1 MIKFSLRLDK
11 DKETQWLNEM
21 SKKGYSLTGFF
32 AGFYK
37 FEKCNPGEY
46 VYQID
51 MTEGLFS
58 VTDDYRTFMQE
69 AGIEIVCCWGFWV
82 ILRKKASE
90 GKFALYT
97 DVEST
102 LEHYKKIRKLFKVVT
117 IIELLCFYVEVFAAI
132 QGALAGY
139 AGMCIIGLLLFG
151 LVNILI
157 KTNKRI
163 GELQER
169 LGQENNF
176 RRRPAN
182 IVLASGLLLNGCI
195 QLTKEYLPE
204 PAFIGMSIVAIILML
219 AGIYQTCA
227 SRYEP

>member
-37 FEKCNPGEY
+37 FEECNPGEY
-46 VYQID
+46 VYQVD
-51 MTEGLFS
+51 MTEGWFS

-69 AGIEIVCCWGFWV
+69 AGIEIVCCWGLWV

-90 GKFALYT
+90 GEFALYT

-117 IIELLCFYVEVFAAI
+117 ILELLCFYVEVFAAI
-132 QGALAGY
+132 QGTSAGY
-139 AGMCIIGLLLFG
+139 VGMCIIGLLLFG

-157 KTNKRI
+157 KTNKKI

-176 RRRPAN
+176 RRHPAN

-204 PAFIGMSIVAIILML
+204 PAFIGMSVIAIILML

>member
-46 VYQID
+46 VYQVD
-51 MTEGLFS
+51 MTEGFFS
-58 VTDDYRTFMQE
+58 VTDDYRAFMQE

-90 GKFALYT
+90 GEFALYT

-132 QGALAGY
+132 QGTLAGY

-157 KTNKRI
+157 KTNKKI

-227 SRYEP
+227 SRYES